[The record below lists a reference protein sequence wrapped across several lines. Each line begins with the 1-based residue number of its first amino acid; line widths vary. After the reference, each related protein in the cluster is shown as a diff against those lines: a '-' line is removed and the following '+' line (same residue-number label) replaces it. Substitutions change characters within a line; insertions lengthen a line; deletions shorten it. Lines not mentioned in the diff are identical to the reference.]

1 MVIARK
7 VMETLKTYQFLTQET
22 IGIKVMGI
30 ISIKVEDQSLKE
42 LVIIAKH
49 QAIIVWITLK
59 TPLIIK
65 KSQNQFNTKKQ
76 PNKNLKKPSNST
88 RKTPVEQFPLNIS
101 FELKTESSLLQTKR
115 TSSPTI
121 LQPSQQFQ
129 IRKEDIRIKEALK
142 RSRINMPIQGI

>member
-76 PNKNLKKPSNST
+76 PNKNSKKPSNST
-88 RKTPVEQFPLNIS
+88 RKTQVEQFPLNIS

-129 IRKEDIRIKEALK
+129 IRKEDIRIKEAHR
-142 RSRINMPIQGI
+142 RSRINMPIQET